1 MSAHYNGG
9 VKSRPLTL
17 LLALVLCAAC
27 SKQERVTPSATATL
41 DENTP
46 QDGGTVVRRIDSDI
60 TGVNPV
66 TEKSKYDRYITI
78 YLFSPLL
85 NFDSNLRPS
94 PGLAEKWEIS
104 PDGKQ
109 YTFHLSPKATFS
121 NGKPVL
127 ASDVLFTLKKIID
140 PESEAAQVA
149 PGFQKTDIA
158 KCKVI
163 DPHTIVIAFKE
174 PDASQIL
181 HFNDLLTVPEEI
193 YSKGNFKN
201 DFINT
206 AVGSGPY
213 RLVRRVPGKEVLL
226 ERREDYW
233 GTKPYLKNVLVKVIN
248 DSQTAWNA
256 LKHGDIDETMISSD
270 VWLMES
276 KRPELQKMID
286 FRRFYTL
293 NYNYIAWNERDPLFA
308 DKRVRRALGMCLDVG
323 SIVNNLYH
331 GTARA
336 VSGPFTPDQFGF
348 NPNVPVLPFDPLQAK
363 RLLNDA
369 GWFDTN
375 HDGMLDKGGK
385 PLKFDF
391 YIFSGSVAALPVA
404 QLFQEELKKVGIEMN
419 VVPLDPALFI
429 QRVIAGNYQAAY
441 LAWDLD
447 PDPNP
452 FAQFHS
458 SQIPP
463 TGQNFVYYINP
474 AVDKLID
481 DSAKELD
488 FNKRVAML
496 QQLHAILAEDQPYTW
511 VIQVSVKWALNKRV
525 KGVKESRG
533 WGLFTW
539 YPGEMEWWIPRDQ
552 RTHEV
557 VAATATTTTR

>member
-1 MSAHYNGG
+1 MVV
-9 VKSRPLTL
+9 VKRRPFL
-17 LLALVLCAAC
+17 LLLMLVVCAAC
-27 SKQERVTPSATATL
+27 NRHEQRTAPAAV

-46 QDGGTVVRRIDSDI
+46 QEGGTLVRRLESDI
-60 TGVNPV
+60 VGVNPV
-66 TEKSKYDRYITI
+66 LEKSKYDRYVDI
-78 YLFSPLL
+78 YLFNPLVNL
-85 NFDSNLRPS
+85 DANLRPS

-109 YTFHLSPKATFS
+109 YTFHLAPNARFS
-121 NGKPVL
+121 DGTPVV
-127 ASDVLFTLKKIID
+127 AGDVLFTLKKIID

-149 PGFQKTDIA
+149 PGFQSADIA
-158 KCKVI
+158 NSKII
-163 DPHTIVIAFKE
+163 DAHTIVIAFKE
-174 PDASQIL
+174 ADASQMI
-181 HFNDLLTVPEEI
+181 HFNDLLTLPEHV

-201 DFINT
+201 DYLNT

-213 RLVRRVPGKEVLL
+213 RLVRRLAGKEVLL

-233 GTKPYLKNVLVKVIN
+233 GTKPYLKNILFKLVN

-256 LKHGDIDETMISSD
+256 VKHGDIDETMIGSD

-276 KRPELQKMID
+276 KRPELQRMID
-286 FRRFYTL
+286 FPRFYTL
-293 NYNYIAWNERDPLFA
+293 NYNYIAWNERDPLFS

-323 SIVNNLYH
+323 SIINNLYH

-375 HDGMLDKGGK
+375 GDGILDKNGK

-391 YIFSGSVAALPVA
+391 AIFSGSVAALPVA
-404 QLFQEELKKVGIEMN
+404 QLFQEELKKIGVEMN
-419 VVPLDPALFI
+419 IIQLDPALMI
-429 QRVIAGNYQAAY
+429 QRVIGGNYQAAY
-441 LAWDLD
+441 MAWDLD
-447 PDPNP
+447 PDPDP
-452 FAQFHS
+452 FPQFHS

-463 TGQNFVYYINP
+463 KGQNFVYYINP
-474 AVDKLID
+474 DVDKMIEEGRR
-481 DSAKELD
+481 ELD
-488 FNKRVAML
+488 FNKRVKIY
-496 QQLHAILAEDQPYTW
+496 QQLHETLAADQPYTW
-511 VIQVSVKWALNKRV
+511 TVQVSVKWVINKRV
-525 KGVKESRG
+525 KNVKESRG

-539 YPGEMEWWIPRDQ
+539 YPGEMDWWIPRDQ

-557 VAATATTTTR
+557 AAATATH

>member
-1 MSAHYNGG
+1 MVV
-9 VKSRPLTL
+9 VKRRPFL
-17 LLALVLCAAC
+17 LLLMLVVCAAC
-27 SKQERVTPSATATL
+27 NRHEQRTAPAAV

-46 QDGGTVVRRIDSDI
+46 QEGGTLVRRLESDI
-60 TGVNPV
+60 VGVNPV
-66 TEKSKYDRYITI
+66 LEKSKYDRYVDI
-78 YLFSPLL
+78 YLFNPLVNL
-85 NFDSNLRPS
+85 DSNLRPS

-109 YTFHLSPKATFS
+109 YTFHLAPNARFS
-121 NGKPVL
+121 DGTPVV
-127 ASDVLFTLKKIID
+127 AGDVLFTLKKIID

-149 PGFQKTDIA
+149 PGFQSADIA
-158 KCKVI
+158 NSKII
-163 DPHTIVIAFKE
+163 DAHTIVIAFKE
-174 PDASQIL
+174 ADASQMI
-181 HFNDLLTVPEEI
+181 HFNDLLTLPEHV

-201 DFINT
+201 DYLNT

-213 RLVRRVPGKEVLL
+213 RLVRRLAGKEVLL

-233 GTKPYLKNVLVKVIN
+233 GTKPYLKNILFKLVN

-256 LKHGDIDETMISSD
+256 VKHGDIDETMIGSD

-276 KRPELQKMID
+276 KRPELQRMID
-286 FRRFYTL
+286 FPRFYTL
-293 NYNYIAWNERDPLFA
+293 NYNYIAWNERDPLFS

-323 SIVNNLYH
+323 SIINNLYH

-375 HDGMLDKGGK
+375 GDGILDKNGK

-391 YIFSGSVAALPVA
+391 AIFSGSVAALPVA
-404 QLFQEELKKVGIEMN
+404 QLFQEELKKIGVELNI
-419 VVPLDPALFI
+419 VQLDPALLI
-429 QRVIAGNYQAAY
+429 QRIIAGNYQSAY

-463 TGQNFVYYINP
+463 KGQNFVYYINP
-474 AVDKLID
+474 AVDKLIEQ
-481 DSAKELD
+481 AGRELD
-488 FNKRVAML
+488 FNKRVAMF
-496 QQLHAILAEDQPYTW
+496 QQLHEILAADQPYTW
-511 VIQVSVKWALNKRV
+511 VIQVSVKWAINKRV
-525 KGVKESRG
+525 KNVKESRG

-539 YPGEMEWWIPRDQ
+539 YPGEMDWWIPRDQ

-557 VAATATTTTR
+557 AAATTTR

>member
-1 MSAHYNGG
+1 MVV
-9 VKSRPLTL
+9 VKRRPFL
-17 LLALVLCAAC
+17 LLLMLVVCAAC
-27 SKQERVTPSATATL
+27 NRHEQRAAPAAV

-46 QDGGTVVRRIDSDI
+46 QEGGTLVRRLESDI
-60 TGVNPV
+60 VGVNPV
-66 TEKSKYDRYITI
+66 LEKSKYDRYVDI
-78 YLFSPLL
+78 YLFNPLV
-85 NFDSNLRPS
+85 NHDSNLRPS

-109 YTFHLSPKATFS
+109 YTFHLAPNARFS
-121 NGKPVL
+121 DGTPVV
-127 ASDVLFTLKKIID
+127 AGDVLFTLKKIID

-149 PGFQKTDIA
+149 PGFQSADIA
-158 KCKVI
+158 NSKII
-163 DPHTIVIAFKE
+163 DAHTIVIAFKE
-174 PDASQIL
+174 ADASQMI
-181 HFNDLLTVPEEI
+181 HFNDLLTLPEHV

-201 DFINT
+201 DYLNT

-213 RLVRRVPGKEVLL
+213 RLVRRLAGKEVLL

-233 GTKPYLKNVLVKVIN
+233 GTKPYLKNILFKLVN

-256 LKHGDIDETMISSD
+256 VKHGDIDETMIGSD

-276 KRPELQKMID
+276 KRPELQRMID
-286 FRRFYTL
+286 FPRFYTL
-293 NYNYIAWNERDPLFA
+293 NYNYIAWNERDPLFS

-323 SIVNNLYH
+323 SIINNLYH

-375 HDGMLDKGGK
+375 GDGILDKNGK

-391 YIFSGSVAALPVA
+391 AIFSGSVAALPVA
-404 QLFQEELKKVGIEMN
+404 QLFQEELKKIGVELNI
-419 VVPLDPALFI
+419 VQLDPALLI
-429 QRVIAGNYQAAY
+429 QRIIAGNYQSAY

-463 TGQNFVYYINP
+463 KGQNFVYYINP
-474 AVDKLID
+474 AVDKLIEQ
-481 DSAKELD
+481 AGRELD
-488 FNKRVAML
+488 FNKRVAMF
-496 QQLHAILAEDQPYTW
+496 QQLHEILAADQPYTW
-511 VIQVSVKWALNKRV
+511 VIQVSVKWAINKRV
-525 KGVKESRG
+525 KNVKESRG

-539 YPGEMEWWIPRDQ
+539 YPGEMDWWIPRDQ

-557 VAATATTTTR
+557 AAATTTR

>member
-1 MSAHYNGG
+1 MVV
-9 VKSRPLTL
+9 VKRRPFL
-17 LLALVLCAAC
+17 LLLMLVVCAAC
-27 SKQERVTPSATATL
+27 NRREQRAAPAAV

-46 QDGGTVVRRIDSDI
+46 QEGGTLVRRLESDI
-60 TGVNPV
+60 VGVNPV
-66 TEKSKYDRYITI
+66 LEKSKYDRYVDI
-78 YLFSPLL
+78 YLFNPLVNL
-85 NFDSNLRPS
+85 DSNLRPS

-109 YTFHLSPKATFS
+109 YTFHLAPNARFS
-121 NGKPVL
+121 DGTPVV
-127 ASDVLFTLKKIID
+127 AGDVLFTLKKIID

-149 PGFQKTDIA
+149 PGFQSADIA
-158 KCKVI
+158 NSKII
-163 DPHTIVIAFKE
+163 DAHTIVIAFKE
-174 PDASQIL
+174 ADASQMI
-181 HFNDLLTVPEEI
+181 HFNDLLTLPEHV

-201 DFINT
+201 DYLNT

-213 RLVRRVPGKEVLL
+213 RLVRRLAGKEVLL

-233 GTKPYLKNVLVKVIN
+233 GTKPYLKNIT
-248 DSQTAWNA
+248 ST
-256 LKHGDIDETMISSD
+256 ETMIGSD

-276 KRPELQKMID
+276 KRPELQRMID
-286 FRRFYTL
+286 FPRFYTL
-293 NYNYIAWNERDPLFA
+293 NYNYIAWNERDPLFS

-323 SIVNNLYH
+323 SIINNLYH

-375 HDGMLDKGGK
+375 GDGILDKNGK

-391 YIFSGSVAALPVA
+391 AIFSGSVAALPVA
-404 QLFQEELKKVGIEMN
+404 QLFQEELKKIGVELNI
-419 VVPLDPALFI
+419 VQLDPALLI
-429 QRVIAGNYQAAY
+429 QRIIAGNYQSAY

-463 TGQNFVYYINP
+463 KGQNFVYYINP
-474 AVDKLID
+474 AVDKLIEQ
-481 DSAKELD
+481 AGRELD
-488 FNKRVAML
+488 FNKRVAMF
-496 QQLHAILAEDQPYTW
+496 QQLHEILAADQPYTW
-511 VIQVSVKWALNKRV
+511 VIQVSVKWAINKRV
-525 KGVKESRG
+525 KNVKESRG

-539 YPGEMEWWIPRDQ
+539 YPGEMDWWIPRDQ

-557 VAATATTTTR
+557 AAATTTR

>member
-1 MSAHYNGG
+1 MVP
-9 VKSRPLTL
+9 VKSRPLL
-17 LLALVLCAAC
+17 LLFALALCVAC
-27 SKQERVTPSATATL
+27 SKPERVAPAAVAG

-46 QDGGTVVRRIDSDI
+46 QDGGTLIRRLESDI
-60 TGVNPV
+60 NGVNPV
-66 TEKSKYDRYITI
+66 LEKSKYDRYIDI
-78 YLFSPLL
+78 YLFSPLVNL
-85 NFDSNLRPS
+85 DVNLRPS

-109 YTFHLSPKATFS
+109 YTFHLAPKATFS

-127 ASDVLFTLKKIID
+127 ASDVLYTLKKIID
-140 PESEAAQVA
+140 PDSEAAQVA
-149 PGFQKTDIA
+149 PGFQTTDLA
-158 KCKVI
+158 NTKVI

-174 PDASQIL
+174 PDASQMI

-201 DFINT
+201 DYINT

-233 GTKPYLKNVLVKVIN
+233 GQKPYLKNVLFKVVI
-248 DSQTAWNA
+248 DAQTAWNA
-256 LKHGDIDETMISSD
+256 LKHGDIDETAIGSD

-276 KRPELQKMID
+276 KRADLQRTID

-293 NYNYIAWNERDPLFA
+293 NYNYIAWNERDPILA

-323 SIVNNLYH
+323 SIINNLYH

-348 NPNVPVLPFDPLQAK
+348 NPNVPVLPFDPVQAK

-369 GWFDTN
+369 GWFDSN
-375 HDGMLDKGGK
+375 GDGILDKGGK
-385 PLKFDF
+385 PLKLELS
-391 YIFSGSVAALPVA
+391 IFAGSVAALPVA
-404 QLFQEELKKVGIEMN
+404 QLLQEELKKVGVELNIA
-419 VVPLDPALFI
+419 PIDPALAI
-429 QRVIAGNYQAAY
+429 QRIIGGNYQAAY

-452 FAQFHS
+452 FPQFHS

-463 TGQNFVYYINP
+463 AGQNFVYYINP
-474 AVDKLID
+474 AADKLI
-481 DSAKELD
+481 AAAGRELD
-488 FNKRVAML
+488 FNKRVKL
-496 QQLHAILAEDQPYTW
+496 FQELHAMLAEDQPYTW
-511 VIQVSVKWALNKRV
+511 VNQVSVKWALNKRV
-525 KGVKESRG
+525 KNVKESRG

-539 YPGEMEWWIPRDQ
+539 YPGEMDWWIPRDQ

-557 VAATATTTTR
+557 VAATTTTH

>member
-1 MSAHYNGG
+1 MVV
-9 VKSRPLTL
+9 VKRRPFL
-17 LLALVLCAAC
+17 LLLMLVVCAAC
-27 SKQERVTPSATATL
+27 NRREQRAAPAAV

-46 QDGGTVVRRIDSDI
+46 QEGGTLVRRLESDI
-60 TGVNPV
+60 VGVNPV
-66 TEKSKYDRYITI
+66 LEKSKYDRYVDI
-78 YLFSPLL
+78 YLFNPLVNL
-85 NFDSNLRPS
+85 DANLRPS

-109 YTFHLSPKATFS
+109 YTFHLAPNARFS
-121 NGKPVL
+121 DGTPVV
-127 ASDVLFTLKKIID
+127 AGDVLFTLKKIID

-149 PGFQKTDIA
+149 PGFQSADIA
-158 KCKVI
+158 NSKII
-163 DPHTIVIAFKE
+163 DAHTIVIAFKE
-174 PDASQIL
+174 ADASQMI
-181 HFNDLLTVPEEI
+181 HFNDLLTLPEHV

-201 DFINT
+201 DYLNT

-213 RLVRRVPGKEVLL
+213 RLVRRLAGKEVLL

-233 GTKPYLKNVLVKVIN
+233 GTKPYLKNILFKLVN

-256 LKHGDIDETMISSD
+256 VKHGDIDETMIGSD

-276 KRPELQKMID
+276 KRPELQRMID
-286 FRRFYTL
+286 FPRFYTL
-293 NYNYIAWNERDPLFA
+293 NYNYIAWNERDPLFS

-323 SIVNNLYH
+323 SIINNLYH

-375 HDGMLDKGGK
+375 GDGILDKNGK

-391 YIFSGSVAALPVA
+391 AIFSGSVAALPVA
-404 QLFQEELKKVGIEMN
+404 QLFQEELKKIGVELNI
-419 VVPLDPALFI
+419 VQLDPALLI
-429 QRVIAGNYQAAY
+429 QRIIAGNYQSAY

-463 TGQNFVYYINP
+463 KGQNFVYYINP
-474 AVDKLID
+474 AVDKLIEQ
-481 DSAKELD
+481 AGRELD
-488 FNKRVAML
+488 FNKRVAMF
-496 QQLHAILAEDQPYTW
+496 QQLHEILAADQPYTW
-511 VIQVSVKWALNKRV
+511 VIQVSVKWAINKRV
-525 KGVKESRG
+525 KNVKESRG

-539 YPGEMEWWIPRDQ
+539 YPGEMDWWIPRDQ

-557 VAATATTTTR
+557 AAATTTR

>member
-1 MSAHYNGG
+1 MRA
-9 VKSRPLTL
+9 
-17 LLALVLCAAC
+17 
-27 SKQERVTPSATATL
+27 
-41 DENTP
+41 
-46 QDGGTVVRRIDSDI
+46 GT
-60 TGVNPV
+60 
-66 TEKSKYDRYITI
+66 
-78 YLFSPLL
+78 
-85 NFDSNLRPS
+85 
-94 PGLAEKWEIS
+94 
-104 PDGKQ
+104 
-109 YTFHLSPKATFS
+109 
-121 NGKPVL
+121 PVL

-149 PGFQKTDIA
+149 PGFQSADIA
-158 KCKVI
+158 NSKII
-163 DPHTIVIAFKE
+163 DAHTIVIAFKE
-174 PDASQIL
+174 ADASQMI
-181 HFNDLLTVPEEI
+181 HFNDLLTLPEHV

-201 DFINT
+201 DYLNT

-213 RLVRRVPGKEVLL
+213 RLVRRLAGKEVLL

-233 GTKPYLKNVLVKVIN
+233 GTKPYLKNILFKLVN

-256 LKHGDIDETMISSD
+256 VKHGDIDETMIGSD

-276 KRPELQKMID
+276 KRPELQRMID
-286 FRRFYTL
+286 FPRFYTL
-293 NYNYIAWNERDPLFA
+293 NYNYIAWNERDPLFS

-323 SIVNNLYH
+323 SIINNLYH

-336 VSGPFTPDQFGF
+336 VRGPFPPDQFGF

-375 HDGMLDKGGK
+375 GDGILDKNGK

-391 YIFSGSVAALPVA
+391 AIFSGSVAALPVA
-404 QLFQEELKKVGIEMN
+404 QLFQEELKKIGVELNI
-419 VVPLDPALFI
+419 VQLDPALLI
-429 QRVIAGNYQAAY
+429 QRIIAGNYQSAY

-463 TGQNFVYYINP
+463 KGQNFVYYINP
-474 AVDKLID
+474 AVDKLIEQ
-481 DSAKELD
+481 AGRELD
-488 FNKRVAML
+488 FNKRVAMF
-496 QQLHAILAEDQPYTW
+496 QQLHEILSADQPYTW
-511 VIQVSVKWALNKRV
+511 VIQVSVKWAINKRV
-525 KGVKESRG
+525 KNVKESRG

-539 YPGEMEWWIPRDQ
+539 YPGEMDWWIPRDQ

-557 VAATATTTTR
+557 AAATTTR